1 MVNADNVTFP
11 VSLETFVALQRA
23 EMDRDFTATEM
34 ELFTDIVDMANES
47 YKAACDGD
55 ADTVQVL
62 LDTINSA
69 DTDDPYTR
77 HVAGL
82 CRGWVLLGCRR
93 GAEQLKM
100 LIDNGPIS

>member
-23 EMDRDFTATEM
+23 EMGRDFTATEM

-62 LDTINSA
+62 LDAINSA

-82 CRGWVLLGCRR
+82 CRGWVLLGVPERSR
-93 GAEQLKM
+93 TIKDAH
-100 LIDNGPIS
+100 